1 MRSSQGLAGG
11 RQRDLTAGLNWYLN
25 PSTRLMF
32 NYVHVLLN
40 SRAYPPAVDGGRAS
54 IWQARL
60 QLEF

>member
-1 MRSSQGLAGG
+1 
-11 RQRDLTAGLNWYLN
+11 LNWYLN